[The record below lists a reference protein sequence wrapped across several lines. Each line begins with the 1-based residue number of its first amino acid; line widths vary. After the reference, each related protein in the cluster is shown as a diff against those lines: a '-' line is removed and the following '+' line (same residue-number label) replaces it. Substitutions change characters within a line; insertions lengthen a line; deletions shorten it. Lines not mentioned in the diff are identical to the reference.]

1 MALWNEKDS
10 RWDNVPDADLT
21 FSDYVTKLLRQPSTF
36 ARPAFGGPFASTAQP
51 APVADQT
58 KMEGMF
64 EEYLRKKQP
73 PSSNAPFGYD
83 SEGNRRTA
91 PETNLTDAEWD
102 AVKQLRDEQGWNNP
116 YDVNSRKAFGQAAL
130 GMLGG
135 PIGFAQGAYR
145 AQEPANTAMSYL
157 HNYMFD
163 KSLQDPNSAA
173 SQVYGYQ
180 IPTSGGVAPVAPVAP
195 EPVAPVPSELPVA
208 QSYPVSSGSY
218 YTPSE
223 SYAASIA
230 SGWSPT
236 AANYAGGVYAG
247 GTSEGE

>member
-1 MALWNEKDS
+1 MALWNQNDS
-10 RWDNVPDADLT
+10 QWDNVPDADLT
-21 FSDYVTKLLRQPSTF
+21 FSNYVTKLLRQPSTF
-36 ARPAFGGPFASTAQP
+36 ARPAFGGPFASTTES
-51 APVADQT
+51 APVVDQT

-64 EEYLRKKQP
+64 EEYLKGKQQP
-73 PSSNAPFGYD
+73 TSSFKPI
-83 SEGNRRTA
+83 
-91 PETNLTDAEWD
+91 ETNLSDDEWA
-102 AVKQLRDEQGWNNP
+102 AVKQLRAEQGWNNP
-116 YDVNSRKAFGQAAL
+116 YDVNSRKAFGQAVM

-135 PIGFAQGAYR
+135 PVSFLTGAYR

-157 HNYMFD
+157 QNYMFD

-180 IPTSGGVAPVAPVAP
+180 IPQAVPVALEPAAP
-195 EPVAPVPSELPVA
+195 EELPVA

>member
-64 EEYLRKKQP
+64 EEYLKGKQQ
-73 PSSNAPFGYD
+73 PSSSAPFGYD

-91 PETNLTDAEWD
+91 PETNLSDSQWD
-102 AVKQLRDEQGWNNP
+102 TVMEMRRREGFLNDYE
-116 YDVNSRKAFGQAAL
+116 KANLKTAGMAL
-130 GMLGG
+130 MGMLGG
-135 PIGFAQGAYR
+135 PLSFAQSAYR
-145 AQEPANTAMSYL
+145 AQEPANQAYSILNDRM
-157 HNYMFD
+157 
-163 KSLQDPNSAA
+163 LQYGLENPNSVI

-180 IPTSGGVAPVAPVAP
+180 VPSSGGVAPVAP
-195 EPVAPVPSELPVA
+195 EPYITGGAIDYGS
-208 QSYPVSSGSY
+208 SSSGSY
-218 YTPSE
+218 GDGAYGSE
-223 SYAASIA
+223 AGYSNQANSGWASSDSY
-230 SGWSPT
+230 SGWSPGSST
-236 AANYAGGVYAG
+236 D
-247 GTSEGE
+247 